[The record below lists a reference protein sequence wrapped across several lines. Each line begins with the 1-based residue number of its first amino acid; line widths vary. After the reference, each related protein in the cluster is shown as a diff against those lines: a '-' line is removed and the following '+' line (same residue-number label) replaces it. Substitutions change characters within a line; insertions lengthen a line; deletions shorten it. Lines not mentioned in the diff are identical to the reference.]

1 MVSFKDQTTFIKVI
15 LRIIK
20 LMDLAFRGQ
29 ISSNMK
35 DNLNK
40 AKSRDMVQSNL
51 KMDKNSKAS
60 FKMVI

>member
-1 MVSFKDQTTFIKVI
+1 
-15 LRIIK
+15 
-20 LMDLAFRGQ
+20 MDLAFRGQ